1 MTAVV
6 SMLRGIN
13 LAGHNR
19 IRMDELRTL
28 YESIG
33 LRQPQ
38 TYVQSGN
45 VVFRSSHHD
54 LTSFAGALRRAIE
67 HKLGF
72 HAQVLLGATA
82 ELRDVVARS
91 PFAGRN
97 ATNAANSSSLSCLPY
112 PMPKPRVCCT
122 ALILIL
128 RRYTFLAASCS
139 WHGTFEIDARTG
151 KDPQKVRNRQK
162 FQHCDEAAGN
172 GRKAGDRAKVTG
184 GNG

>member
-1 MTAVV
+1 M
-6 SMLRGIN
+6 SC
-13 LAGHNR
+13 
-19 IRMDELRTL
+19 ELFMSR
-28 YESIG
+28 
-33 LRQPQ
+33 
-38 TYVQSGN
+38 
-45 VVFRSSHHD
+45 
-54 LTSFAGALRRAIE
+54 LTSDSRRRTCGAATLFSDRVIMTRLRWAGALGRAIE

-72 HAQVLLGATA
+72 HAQVLLGTTA

-97 ATNAANSSSLSCLPY
+97 ATNAANSSSLSCLTY
-112 PMPKPRVCCT
+112 PMPKPRACCT